1 MRSKSKKIISVLIA
15 LALSLNGGLP
25 VITEALSTGME
36 EIQDQVSEYVD
47 DEVNQ
52 EGSEISEAIKVL
64 FELVAELPEVSFITE
79 ENKEAILLDFEAVT
93 IAYELLSE
101 EDKVIFELTPQYTKL
116 MAIQAMLFG
125 TELIPEQLDLLQR
138 GEWNQAELS
147 LDEQLEYIQLVQRL
161 SEESGVMM
169 MGLDDTD
176 LPFQIGTATQLAD
189 LAKKV
194 NEGNVDF
201 DAKSYIL
208 ANDIDLSAYQRGT
221 GWTPIGNNNNPFN
234 GTFDGNG
241 KIINSLVIN
250 N

>member
-1 MRSKSKKIISVLIA
+1 MRSKSTKIISVLIA

-25 VITEALSTGME
+25 VIAEALLTGKE

-52 EGSEISEAIKVL
+52 EGSEISEAVKVL
-64 FELVAELPEVSFITE
+64 IELVADLPEVSFITE

-125 TELIPEQLDLLQR
+125 TQLIPEQLDLLQR

-147 LDEQLEYIQLVQRL
+147 LDE
-161 SEESGVMM
+161 
-169 MGLDDTD
+169 
-176 LPFQIGTATQLAD
+176 
-189 LAKKV
+189 
-194 NEGNVDF
+194 
-201 DAKSYIL
+201 
-208 ANDIDLSAYQRGT
+208 
-221 GWTPIGNNNNPFN
+221 
-234 GTFDGNG
+234 
-241 KIINSLVIN
+241 
-250 N
+250 

>member
-25 VITEALSTGME
+25 VIAEALSTGME

-64 FELVAELPEVSFITE
+64 IELVAELPEVSFITE

-116 MAIQAMLFG
+116 MAIQAMLLG

-194 NEGNVDF
+194 NEGNEDF

>member
-25 VITEALSTGME
+25 VIAEALSTGME

-64 FELVAELPEVSFITE
+64 IELVAELPEVSFITE

-169 MGLDDTD
+169 MGLDDKD

-221 GWTPIGNNNNPFN
+221 GWKPIGNNNNPFN